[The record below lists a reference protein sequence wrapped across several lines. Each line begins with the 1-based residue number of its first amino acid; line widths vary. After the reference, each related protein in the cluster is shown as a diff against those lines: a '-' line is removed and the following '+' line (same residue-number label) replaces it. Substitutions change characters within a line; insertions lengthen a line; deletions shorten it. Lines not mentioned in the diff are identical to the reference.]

1 MPFFHSRLA
10 LYAFMAILSVVVL
23 IGHQALPPMDR
34 DESRFAQASK
44 QMQQTGDYVTVRFQD
59 ELRAKKPAGIYW
71 LQSSFA
77 RIFGPDAIASY
88 RFVNRLALLGA
99 VFALYHIG
107 LQLYDPRSALAAAAL
122 FSSGFLVLGEVHLA
136 KTDTVLM
143 ALALAQQWALMQLY
157 LA

>member
-1 MPFFHSRLA
+1 
-10 LYAFMAILSVVVL
+10 
-23 IGHQALPPMDR
+23 
-34 DESRFAQASK
+34 
-44 QMQQTGDYVTVRFQD
+44 
-59 ELRAKKPAGIYW
+59 
-71 LQSSFA
+71 
-77 RIFGPDAIASY
+77 
-88 RFVNRLALLGA
+88 LALLAA

-157 LA
+157 LAWQTASHHRVTAGYGFGLRWPRGFWSKGRFCRFWHC